1 MEGTNNMAITNN
13 SFVLGKD
20 IFPQWFVDNQGSMN
34 IEYDM
39 DDQLN
44 IKSMMFTQDDKVEH
58 AFVGDTIML
67 LNQKVV
73 IIPKQDAKKYMQN

>member
-1 MEGTNNMAITNN
+1 MAITNN

-44 IKSMMFTQDDKVEH
+44 IKSVKFTQNDKVEH
-58 AFVGDTIML
+58 AQVGDTIML
-67 LNQKVV
+67 LNQQIV
-73 IIPKQDAKKYMQN
+73 IIPKLDAKKYMYN